1 MRLGRGGF
9 STRHRFGGNF
19 KMHVPELLARH
30 ALLKVQRALP
40 HLLRDAVADFDVVR
54 LVAADE
60 PLRH

>member
-1 MRLGRGGF
+1 MFLEIF
-9 STRHRFGGNF
+9 LAGNS
-19 KMHVPELLARH
+19 KCTYVPEFLARH
-30 ALLKVQRALP
+30 AVLEVEGALA

>member
-1 MRLGRGGF
+1 
-9 STRHRFGGNF
+9 
-19 KMHVPELLARH
+19 MHVPELLARH
-30 ALLKVQRALP
+30 ALLEVQRALP